1 MTVRA
6 LLLVGQTPGR
16 PVRWA
21 VAQDGALSAAG
32 VASSLGALE
41 TLPPHDE
48 LVAVL
53 PGETCATRALR
64 LPVPERQVEAAARL
78 AFEDLLAEPAG
89 GFDLAWSAAGADGL
103 RLVTAAPRGLAEG
116 WLADLAEVGLDPD
129 ILTVDHAVL
138 AAQGHD
144 GVVLRERGRVIAALP
159 GGGLTVPEDFAA
171 SLLPAMTGDAT
182 VLSVRIGPGGEKLD
196 TRSLV
201 LADERAL
208 GAFVLQGLE
217 QHRPPNLRRGP
228 LARRRR
234 VGDRLRGLRLAGG
247 LMAACLALWVATDL
261 LQAARYGGAARQLRQ
276 EAETEFAAAYPN
288 ARIIDLRRQAA
299 RRAGQSGGGD
309 FLPLTASLTE
319 ALRSTGESVEL
330 SGLSYDGE
338 RLTADL
344 RYRDYAQL
352 EALTAALRARGLTA
366 REGSNPRRDETGAY
380 VDRLV
385 LEAGA

>member
-1 MTVRA
+1 MSVRA
-6 LLLVGQTPGR
+6 LLLLGQTPSR

-21 VAQDGALSAAG
+21 VAQDGDLIAAG
-32 VASSLGALE
+32 VAPSLAATE
-41 TLPPHDE
+41 PLPPHDE

-53 PGETCATRALR
+53 PGEVCATRTLR

-78 AFEDLLAEPAG
+78 AFEDLLAEPAET
-89 GFDLAWSAAGADGL
+89 FDYAWSSAGPEGT
-103 RLVTAAPRGLAEG
+103 RLVTAAPSGFAAD
-116 WLADLAEVGLDPD
+116 WLSDLAEAGLDPD
-129 ILTVDHAVL
+129 VLAVDHAAL
-138 AAQGHD
+138 AAQGYE
-144 GVVLRERGRVIAALP
+144 GVVLRERGRVIARLP
-159 GGGLTVPEDFAA
+159 GGGLTAPEDFART
-171 SLLPAMTGDAT
+171 LLPGLAEGAS

-196 TRSLV
+196 TESLV

-208 GAFVLQGLE
+208 GAFVLQGLA

-234 VGDRLRGLRLAGG
+234 VGEQLRGWRLAGG

-261 LQAARYGGAARQLRQ
+261 LQAARYGGAARTLR
-276 EAETEFAAAYPN
+276 ENAESEFAAAFPD

-299 RRAGQSGGGD
+299 RRAGGSAGGD
-309 FLPLTASLTE
+309 FLPLSASLTE
-319 ALRSTGESVEL
+319 ALRSTGEAVEL
-330 SGLSYDGE
+330 SGLTYDAG

-352 EALTAALRARGLTA
+352 EALTAALRARGLRA

-385 LEAGA
+385 VEAGA